1 MVLISCDEELH
12 VSNTKRILIL
22 ATVLQVTMLDNAA
35 NLYKTAGAAWCIAL
49 ATLFHLCLN
58 VITNDPESLTLMK
71 ERMKD
76 RLKERNTCKETE
88 GGGGEEEHDPNQEA
102 AGGGDLEAHQQFPD
116 VETGIQYNISF
127 VHGQSPT
134 QILNINRFCLHFEHV
149 NNQHTVAE
157 DLSTYL
163 LNFAKKKKYSQE

>member
-88 GGGGEEEHDPNQEA
+88 GGGGGEASRDPSSADVLIEFHDQVGESLPTYIA
-102 AGGGDLEAHQQFPD
+102 KLFSLAGLVWYKKLFQKCLLSSVF
-116 VETGIQYNISF
+116 SF
-127 VHGQSPT
+127 
-134 QILNINRFCLHFEHV
+134 
-149 NNQHTVAE
+149 
-157 DLSTYL
+157 
-163 LNFAKKKKYSQE
+163 

>member
-88 GGGGEEEHDPNQEA
+88 GGGGGGEASRDPSSADVLIEFHDQVGESLPTYIA
-102 AGGGDLEAHQQFPD
+102 KLFSLAGLVWYKKLFQKCLLSSVF
-116 VETGIQYNISF
+116 SF
-127 VHGQSPT
+127 
-134 QILNINRFCLHFEHV
+134 
-149 NNQHTVAE
+149 
-157 DLSTYL
+157 
-163 LNFAKKKKYSQE
+163 

>member
-88 GGGGEEEHDPNQEA
+88 GGGGEASRDPSSADVLIEFHDQVGESLPTYIA
-102 AGGGDLEAHQQFPD
+102 KLFSLAGLVWYKKLFQKCLLSSVF
-116 VETGIQYNISF
+116 SF
-127 VHGQSPT
+127 
-134 QILNINRFCLHFEHV
+134 
-149 NNQHTVAE
+149 
-157 DLSTYL
+157 
-163 LNFAKKKKYSQE
+163 

>member
-1 MVLISCDEELH
+1 MVLISCNEELH

-88 GGGGEEEHDPNQEA
+88 GGGGGGEASRDPSSADVLIEFHDQVGESLPTYIA
-102 AGGGDLEAHQQFPD
+102 KLFSLAGLVWYKKLFQKCLLSSVF
-116 VETGIQYNISF
+116 SF
-127 VHGQSPT
+127 
-134 QILNINRFCLHFEHV
+134 
-149 NNQHTVAE
+149 
-157 DLSTYL
+157 
-163 LNFAKKKKYSQE
+163 

>member
-1 MVLISCDEELH
+1 MVLISCNEELH

-49 ATLFHLCLN
+49 ATLFHLSLN

-88 GGGGEEEHDPNQEA
+88 GGGGGGEASRDPSSADVLIEFHDQVGESLPTYIA
-102 AGGGDLEAHQQFPD
+102 KLFSLAGLVWYKNYFRNACCLLCLVFKFVFFLAQFLC
-116 VETGIQYNISF
+116 
-127 VHGQSPT
+127 
-134 QILNINRFCLHFEHV
+134 ILVWNRAYYFH
-149 NNQHTVAE
+149 
-157 DLSTYL
+157 
-163 LNFAKKKKYSQE
+163 LNER

>member
-49 ATLFHLCLN
+49 ATLFHLSLN

-88 GGGGEEEHDPNQEA
+88 GGGGGGEASRDPSSADVLIEFHDQVGESLPTYIA
-102 AGGGDLEAHQQFPD
+102 KLFSLAGLVWYKKLFQKCLLSSVF
-116 VETGIQYNISF
+116 SF
-127 VHGQSPT
+127 
-134 QILNINRFCLHFEHV
+134 
-149 NNQHTVAE
+149 
-157 DLSTYL
+157 
-163 LNFAKKKKYSQE
+163 